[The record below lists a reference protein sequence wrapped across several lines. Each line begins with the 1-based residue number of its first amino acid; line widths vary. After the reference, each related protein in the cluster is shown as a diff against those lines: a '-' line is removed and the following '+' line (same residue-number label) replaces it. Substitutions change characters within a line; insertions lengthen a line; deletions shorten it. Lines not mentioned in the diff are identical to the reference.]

1 MTGPEI
7 HELLRDAVSVL
18 DQTTPP
24 VGHVSYSP
32 FPDGVEESGAAL
44 GLTSDRLL
52 LLAIP
57 ISEGDEPLIKN
68 LRHLR
73 FDRQE
78 HNLRGASVVCIE
90 VRLLTGKFQ
99 QQFLTLAA
107 EIIEAVNDMLDSP
120 SRAVAFAVGRWEEL
134 MRGATERRHAEEV
147 GLFGELLVVE
157 HLAKLDQLKRSALW
171 HSNGE
176 LHDFANRQEEIE
188 VKTTMSADSGIVEV
202 SLLDQLADLPG
213 QGLTMVHVRI
223 EENDD
228 GRTTT
233 ELVDSINSQITDPIH
248 FDKILHDQGWRIGR
262 DERRFLELA
271 IDLYEIDGTFPRLTP
286 NDVNL
291 PSGIDLAYSID
302 LAHAQA
308 NKLQELEAANFF
320 QEFANGDL
328 P

>member
-1 MTGPEI
+1 MTGPTI
-7 HELLRDAVSVL
+7 NELLQDAVSVL
-18 DQTTPP
+18 DQTKPP

-32 FPDGVEESGAAL
+32 FPDGVEESGAVL
-44 GLTSDRLL
+44 GLTPDRLL

-57 ISEGDEPLIKN
+57 IPEDDEPLIKN

-78 HNLRGASVVCIE
+78 HNLRGESVVCIE

-99 QQFLTLAA
+99 QQFLALAA
-107 EIIEAVNDMLDSP
+107 EIIEAVNDMLDYP

-134 MRGATERRHAEEV
+134 MRGTTERRHAEEV

-157 HLAKLDQLKRSALW
+157 HLAKLDQLQRSALW
-171 HSNGE
+171 HSTGE

-188 VKTTMSADSGIVEV
+188 VKTTMSADSSVVEV

-223 EENDD
+223 EESDD
-228 GRTTT
+228 GRTTS
-233 ELVDSINSQITDPIH
+233 ELIDSINSQITDPNH

-262 DERRFLELA
+262 DERRFRELA
-271 IDLYEIDGTFPRLTP
+271 IDLYEIDETFPRLTP

-291 PSGIDLAYSID
+291 PSGIDLKYSID

-308 NKLQELEAANFF
+308 NRLQEQEAADFL
-320 QEFANGDL
+320 QDFANGEI